1 MEKILLVT
9 ANINKAL
16 EIAQSKGAFTLEQA
30 SSIYNNLLY
39 LSKYLE
45 NSMKSEQTIQNI
57 SHMTPEESADSE
69 AQEYKGVILNEK
81 EQKEID
87 KRNAIEDLIRQ
98 AVESSSEDECDEIAE
113 ERPIEEIEETR
124 HFEEECK
131 IEEEVVEEEVVEE
144 EVVEEEVVEEKA
156 VEEKAVEEE
165 VVDVSVVTNNSP
177 NDNHTVS
184 NLENKKIID
193 IFSKKEIEKRRQLQ
207 KPLYSDD
214 ESSDDDET
222 ITI

>member
-131 IEEEVVEEEVVEE
+131 IEEEVIEEEV
-144 EVVEEEVVEEKA
+144 
-156 VEEKAVEEE
+156 VEEE

>member
-1 MEKILLVT
+1 MESILTVV
-9 ANINKAL
+9 ASINKAL
-16 EIAQSKGAFTLEQA
+16 EIAQSKGAFTLQQSA
-30 SSIYNNLLY
+30 ATYNNLQT
-39 LSKYLE
+39 LSKYFE
-45 NSMKSEQTIQNI
+45 KIKQKYDQEQAQEQAQEQEIQGI
-57 SHMTPEESADSE
+57 SHMTQEEAIDSE
-69 AQEYKGVILNEK
+69 NQENRGIILNEK

-131 IEEEVVEEEVVEE
+131 IEEEVVEEEVV
-144 EVVEEEVVEEKA
+144 
-156 VEEKAVEEE
+156 
-165 VVDVSVVTNNSP
+165 DVSVVTNNSP

-184 NLENKKIID
+184 NLESKKIID

>member
-144 EVVEEEVVEEKA
+144 EVVEEEVV
-156 VEEKAVEEE
+156 
-165 VVDVSVVTNNSP
+165 DVSVVTNNSP

>member
-144 EVVEEEVVEEKA
+144 EVVEEEVV
-156 VEEKAVEEE
+156 
-165 VVDVSVVTNNSP
+165 DVSVVTNNSP

-184 NLENKKIID
+184 NLESKKIID

>member
-1 MEKILLVT
+1 M
-9 ANINKAL
+9 
-16 EIAQSKGAFTLEQA
+16 
-30 SSIYNNLLY
+30 
-39 LSKYLE
+39 
-45 NSMKSEQTIQNI
+45 
-57 SHMTPEESADSE
+57 
-69 AQEYKGVILNEK
+69 
-81 EQKEID
+81 
-87 KRNAIEDLIRQ
+87 
-98 AVESSSEDECDEIAE
+98 
-113 ERPIEEIEETR
+113 
-124 HFEEECK
+124 
-131 IEEEVVEEEVVEE
+131 
-144 EVVEEEVVEEKA
+144 VEEKA

>member
-131 IEEEVVEEEVVEE
+131 IEEEVVEE
-144 EVVEEEVVEEKA
+144 
-156 VEEKAVEEE
+156 KAVEEE

>member
-144 EVVEEEVVEEKA
+144 EVVEEEEVEEKE
-156 VEEKAVEEE
+156 VEEK
-165 VVDVSVVTNNSP
+165 
-177 NDNHTVS
+177 
-184 NLENKKIID
+184 
-193 IFSKKEIEKRRQLQ
+193 
-207 KPLYSDD
+207 
-214 ESSDDDET
+214 
-222 ITI
+222 